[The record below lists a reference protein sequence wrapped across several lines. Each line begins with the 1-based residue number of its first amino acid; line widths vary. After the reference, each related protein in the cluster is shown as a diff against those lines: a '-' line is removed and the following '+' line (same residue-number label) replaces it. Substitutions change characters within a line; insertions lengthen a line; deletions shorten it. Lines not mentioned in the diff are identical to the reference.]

1 MKNNNANRNS
11 IEPQALIWLAVV
23 AGAIAIGTQ
32 ILISTLTE
40 IDPLYSGIAIALFFA
55 LGATAIIIK
64 YRMTLHR
71 YSKMHGRIIKNG
83 EVMTALIEQ
92 SDIPSVITHDDGT
105 IIWANK
111 ALKQLL
117 ATDDPDLFGKNMN
130 RFFRFDVKSIKN
142 ATQSGTDFDSLSL
155 ARRISEGEEIPT
167 PPENGAPYPT
177 ESRRANGHG
186 GLEYIIDGKRF
197 LAKSYTVTM
206 PAETGD
212 QLRHYNLT
220 VFDESTELFDLK
232 DKMSRENLIVAYI
245 VLDNLSELAQYVRVN
260 YRAAANSI
268 EVILKDWA
276 ESIGGV
282 ISEYDRDK
290 YVLFL
295 TEETLAQNIIE
306 GFPIL
311 DMTEEMDL
319 APTLSWVKTTV
330 TVK

>member
-117 ATDDPDLFGKNMN
+117 PPTIPIF
-130 RFFRFDVKSIKN
+130 SE
-142 ATQSGTDFDSLSL
+142 
-155 ARRISEGEEIPT
+155 RI
-167 PPENGAPYPT
+167 
-177 ESRRANGHG
+177 
-186 GLEYIIDGKRF
+186 
-197 LAKSYTVTM
+197 
-206 PAETGD
+206 
-212 QLRHYNLT
+212 
-220 VFDESTELFDLK
+220 
-232 DKMSRENLIVAYI
+232 
-245 VLDNLSELAQYVRVN
+245 
-260 YRAAANSI
+260 
-268 EVILKDWA
+268 
-276 ESIGGV
+276 
-282 ISEYDRDK
+282 
-290 YVLFL
+290 
-295 TEETLAQNIIE
+295 
-306 GFPIL
+306 
-311 DMTEEMDL
+311 
-319 APTLSWVKTTV
+319 
-330 TVK
+330 